1 VMSEREEQEK
11 AIRGDLL
18 MLLFL
23 FEGCSS
29 SSSPASAPS
38 LWWSGGASSPRPP
51 LRGPTGKVPVWLN
64 SLIVDQCTCEWP
76 VRPPHDSIG
85 AHTIDQ
91 AACRLDKLTDRVRSA
106 WKGLCGTGAGEHTL
120 GLLGL
125 AS

>member
-1 VMSEREEQEK
+1 MMSEREEQEK

-18 MLLFL
+18 RLLFL

-29 SSSPASAPS
+29 SSSAPS
-38 LWWSGGASSPRPP
+38 LWWSGGASCPRP
-51 LRGPTGKVPVWLN
+51 LRPTGKVPVWFN

-76 VRPPHDSIG
+76 VRPPQDSIG